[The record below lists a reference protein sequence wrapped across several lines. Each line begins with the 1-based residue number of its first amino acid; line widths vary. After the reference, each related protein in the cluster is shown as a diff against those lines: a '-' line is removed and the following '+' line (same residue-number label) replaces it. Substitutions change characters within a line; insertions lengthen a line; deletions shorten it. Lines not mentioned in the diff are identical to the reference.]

1 MSFSRV
7 VSRNLALGLPRGRVS
22 AQLTTSL
29 DLPLSPD
36 AAVLWLRSEIFV
48 LEEKE

>member
-1 MSFSRV
+1 MSLSRAG
-7 VSRNLALGLPRGRVS
+7 SRKLASGLPGGFSTR
-22 AQLTTSL
+22 LITSL
-29 DLPLSPD
+29 DLPMSPD